1 MIRRLKRYGV
11 LLVATVG
18 LGACGGILGGNLF
31 DESFWFGSPL
41 RENTQAELGLA
52 EMAKGNF
59 VTAEGDFKKA
69 LKYNSRDVH
78 ALLGLGILYQ
88 NTGQETKSREMYE
101 AVLAIR
107 PPKSQRF
114 VVWRDLST
122 RPISEIASVNL
133 ALLESGGVLSGL
145 GRGGAGRG
153 DSTIGAV
160 PPASFPGPTAGR
172 GKPVVSGAPSG
183 LAIMGRTAPY
193 PTVSSRGIAR
203 RAPGA
208 PAQALPML
216 SGGDV
221 NIVSRFK
228 TIRDLREQGL
238 ITQEEYDARRQA
250 NIGALL
256 PLTSPPPAS
265 GLDRSVPGSEQISG
279 RLRAIGR
286 ALEMRAMTIS
296 QHAAERAMIL
306 DALMPAAPVVVA
318 NPGAPPQ
325 GLMQAADAVR
335 RLEFLQN
342 EGLITSD
349 EYSRERLAIEKAIQ
363 PAPIRKAKPAKAA
376 PDAEKAMSQARPQ
389 AAIQLASYRSRKQAE
404 RGWIQLRRKYK
415 KGLRGL
421 RAEITKI
428 NLGPGKGIFYRL
440 KAGPVKNK
448 AAAER
453 LCRKLKRGRQFCAP
467 SFMNVNG

>member
-1 MIRRLKRYGV
+1 MIRRLKRFGV
-11 LLVATVG
+11 VLAATVG
-18 LGACGGILGGNLF
+18 LSACGGILAGNLF

-41 RENTQAELGLA
+41 RENTLAEIGLA

-69 LKYNSRDVH
+69 LKANSRDVY
-78 ALLGLGILYQ
+78 ALLGLGVLYQ

-114 VVWRDLST
+114 IVWRDLIT

-145 GRGGAGRG
+145 DRGTTSPAFVPGAM
-153 DSTIGAV
+153 V
-160 PPASFPGPTAGR
+160 NR

-183 LAIMGRTAPY
+183 MAILGRTAPY

-203 RAPGA
+203 GA

-228 TIRDLREQGL
+228 TLRDLREQGL
-238 ITQEEYDARRQA
+238 ITQEEYNTRRQA
-250 NIGALL
+250 NIGALV

-265 GLDRSVPGSEQISG
+265 GLDRSVPSSAQISG

-306 DALMPAAPVVVA
+306 DAMMPAAPVVVA

-335 RLEFLQN
+335 RLEFLQS

-376 PDAEKAMSQARPQ
+376 SEAKLSGPQ
-389 AAIQLASYRSRKQAE
+389 PAVHLASYRSRKQAA
-404 RGWIQLRRKYK
+404 RGWTLLRRTFK
-415 KGLRGL
+415 KDLRGL
-421 RAEITKI
+421 RSEIAKI
-428 NLGPGKGIFYRL
+428 NLGPGKGIYYRL
-440 KAGPVKNK
+440 KAGPLKNK

-453 LCRKLKRGRQFCAP
+453 LCRKLKRRRQFCAP
-467 SFMNVNG
+467 SFMNGNG

>member
-1 MIRRLKRYGV
+1 MIRRLKRFGV
-11 LLVATVG
+11 VLTATVG
-18 LGACGGILGGNLF
+18 LSACGGILAGNLF

-59 VTAEGDFKKA
+59 VTAEGNFKKA

-114 VVWRDLST
+114 IIWRDLST

-133 ALLESGGVLSGL
+133 ALLESGGVLTSL
-145 GRGGAGRG
+145 DRGGAGRDG
-153 DSTIGAV
+153 TA
-160 PPASFPGPTAGR
+160 PPGGMLNRGR
-172 GKPVVSGAPSG
+172 PVVSGAPNG
-183 LAIMGRTAPY
+183 MAIMGRTAPY

-203 RAPGA
+203 TAPGA

-238 ITQEEYDARRQA
+238 ITQEEYDTRRQA
-250 NIGALL
+250 NIGALV

-265 GLDRSVPGSEQISG
+265 GLDRSVPSSVQISG

-286 ALEMRAMTIS
+286 GLEMRAITIS

-363 PAPIRKAKPAKAA
+363 PAPIKKAKPAKTASG
-376 PDAEKAMSQARPQ
+376 AEKAMNLSGPQ
-389 AAIQLASYRSRKQAE
+389 PAVHLASYRSRKQAE
-404 RGWIQLRRKYK
+404 RGWTLLRRTFK
-415 KGLRGL
+415 KDLRGL
-421 RAEITKI
+421 RSEIAKI

-440 KAGPVKNK
+440 KAGPLKDK

-453 LCRKLKRGRQFCAP
+453 LCRKLKRRRQFCAS
-467 SFMNVNG
+467 SFMNGNG